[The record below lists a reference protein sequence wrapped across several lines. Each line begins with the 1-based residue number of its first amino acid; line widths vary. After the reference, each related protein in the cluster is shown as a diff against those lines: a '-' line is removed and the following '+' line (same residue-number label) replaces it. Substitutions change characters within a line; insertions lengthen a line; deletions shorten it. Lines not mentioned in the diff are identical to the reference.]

1 MAKSDAWAVAKLAE
15 RSPSG
20 TCHRTSS
27 RPVADLVPA
36 PLLPGRGAASAARI
50 ESRATSIERS
60 GSAAAN
66 TRLARLRAG
75 DGKVG
80 QESRQLIAAFDA
92 LTRELC
98 AEVRRGGVGADR
110 ECPPGDAAL
119 PALADHA
126 LGDQLSVM
134 ADQLERAAGLVRLGD
149 AQSCG
154 HERLIAQAQTLA
166 AACLALRRSTAL
178 SLG

>member
-1 MAKSDAWAVAKLAE
+1 MA
-15 RSPSG
+15 
-20 TCHRTSS
+20 HR
-27 RPVADLVPA
+27 RARWHADRVADT
-36 PLLPGRGAASAARI
+36 
-50 ESRATSIERS
+50 ESCPQV
-60 GSAAAN
+60 AAAV
-66 TRLARLRAG
+66 TQGRRTAEWLRQLSLARLRAG